1 MAYSE
6 STDSS
11 LTAGLYPWQVPQWQ
25 KIQSQQKADKLPH
38 ALLLTGKQG
47 LGKRV
52 FAETLAHSL
61 LCQQPMDNGTACG
74 VCAACQLLVA
84 HTHPDLLVLQAE
96 EAGKALKVDEV
107 RELSSRLQLTS
118 QFGGYKVALIVDAH
132 DMNINAANSLLK
144 TLEEPAQQ
152 SVLILVSSREEK
164 LPITVRS
171 RCQRIIFNEPDE
183 TMAVDWLSG
192 QGVEDSAQLLR
203 LAHGAPLLAQ
213 QLKAGELYE
222 QHQQLI
228 KSLLALAA
236 NQPLLAQA
244 ELLHKLPLAY
254 LLNWLYDWVQDLI
267 KLHQCGDQAVLVHE
281 AYRRELSQL
290 VGRSSL
296 SALYDYLEQLLKQ
309 KQLQSIPLNSQLLW
323 EDLLLSWSRQLKRV

>member
-6 STDSS
+6 SRES
-11 LTAGLYPWQVPQWQ
+11 LLYPWQVPQWQ
-25 KIQSQQKADKLPH
+25 KIQSQLKADKLPH
-38 ALLLTGKQG
+38 ALLLCGKQG
-47 LGKRV
+47 LGKLA
-52 FAETLAHSL
+52 FAQVLAHSL
-61 LCQQPMDNGTACG
+61 LCQQPTDNGAACG
-74 VCAACQLLVA
+74 ACAACQLLEA
-84 HTHPDLLVLQAE
+84 DTHPDLLLLQAE

-144 TLEEPAQQ
+144 TLEEPSQQ
-152 SVLILVSSREEK
+152 TVLILVSSRAEK
-164 LPITVRS
+164 LPVTVRS
-171 RCQRIIFNEPDE
+171 RCQRIIFNEPDDALALE
-183 TMAVDWLSG
+183 WLAQ

-213 QLKAGELYE
+213 QLKNGELYE

-281 AYRRELSQL
+281 SYRSELSQL
-290 VGRSSL
+290 VAHSSL

-323 EDLLLSWSRQLKRV
+323 EDLLLSWARQLKRV

>member
-1 MAYSE
+1 MVYSE
-6 STDSS
+6 STLPS
-11 LTAGLYPWQVPQWQ
+11 LYPWHVSQWQ
-25 KIQSQQKADKLPH
+25 KVQSQLSADKLPH
-38 ALLLTGKQG
+38 ALLLSGKQG
-47 LGKRV
+47 LGKQA
-52 FAETLAHSL
+52 FARALAHSL
-61 LCQQPMDNGTACG
+61 LCQQPTDNGAACG
-74 VCAACQLLVA
+74 TCAACQLLAA
-84 HTHPDLLVLQAE
+84 HTHPDLTLLQAE

-144 TLEEPAQQ
+144 TLEEPAAQ
-152 SVLILVSSREEK
+152 SVLILVSSRAEK
-164 LPITVRS
+164 LPVTVRS
-171 RCQRIIFNEPDE
+171 RCQRIIFNQPDE
-183 TMAVDWLSG
+183 TLALDWLAQ
-192 QGVEDSAQLLR
+192 QGLEDSAQLLR

-213 QLKAGELYE
+213 QLKTGELYE

-228 KSLLALAA
+228 KSLLALAL

-281 AYRRELSQL
+281 AYRSELNQL

-296 SALYDYLEQLLKQ
+296 PALYDYLEQLLKQ

-323 EDLLLSWSRQLKRV
+323 EDLLLSWTRQLKRV

>member
-6 STDSS
+6 SIASS
-11 LTAGLYPWQVPQWQ
+11 LYPWQVSQWQ
-25 KIQSQQKADKLPH
+25 KIQSQLSADKLPH
-38 ALLLTGKQG
+38 ALLLSGKEG
-47 LGKRV
+47 LGKRA
-52 FAETLAHSL
+52 FAEALAHSL
-61 LCQQPMDNGTACG
+61 LCQQPTDNGTACG
-74 VCAACQLLVA
+74 ACAACQLLAA
-84 HTHPDLLVLQAE
+84 HTHPDLLLLQAE

-107 RELSSRLQLTS
+107 RELSSRLQFTS
-118 QFGGYKVALIVDAH
+118 QFGGYKVALVVDAH

-144 TLEEPAQQ
+144 TLEEPAQR
-152 SVLILVSSREEK
+152 SVLILVSSRAEK

-171 RCQRIIFNEPDE
+171 RCQRILFNEPDE
-183 TMAVDWLSG
+183 ALAVDWLRQ

-213 QLKAGELYE
+213 QLKNGELYE

-254 LLNWLYDWVQDLI
+254 LLNWLYDWVEDLI
-267 KLHQCGDQAVLVHE
+267 KLHQCGEQGTLVHE
-281 AYRRELSQL
+281 TYRRELSQL
-290 VGRSSL
+290 VPRSSL
-296 SALYDYLEQLLKQ
+296 PALYEYLEQLLKQ

-323 EDLLLSWSRQLKRV
+323 EDLLLSWARQLKRV

>member
-1 MAYSE
+1 MAYSG
-6 STDSS
+6 STNSS
-11 LTAGLYPWQVPQWQ
+11 LYPWQLSQWQ
-25 KIQSQQKADKLPH
+25 KIQSQLKADKLPH
-38 ALLLTGKQG
+38 ALLLSGKEG
-47 LGKRV
+47 LGKLA
-52 FAETLAHSL
+52 FAQTLAHSL
-61 LCQQPMDNGTACG
+61 LCQQPLDNGAACG
-74 VCAACQLLVA
+74 VCAACQLLAVD
-84 HTHPDLLVLQAE
+84 THPDLLVLQAE
-96 EAGKALKVDEV
+96 EVGKALKVDEV

-144 TLEEPAQQ
+144 TLEEPSQQ
-152 SVLILVSSREEK
+152 AVLILVSSRAEK

-183 TMAVDWLSG
+183 ALALDWLAR
-192 QGVEDSAQLLR
+192 QGVEDSSQLLR

-213 QLKAGELYE
+213 QLKNSELYE

-244 ELLHKLPLAY
+244 ELLHKLPLVY

-267 KLHQCGDQAVLVHE
+267 KLHQCADQAVLVHE
-281 AYRRELSQL
+281 TYRSELSRL
-290 VGRSSL
+290 VTRSSL
-296 SALYDYLEQLLKQ
+296 PALYDYLEQLLKQ

-323 EDLLLSWSRQLKRV
+323 EDLLLSWTRQIKRV